1 MRDGDSSSVGI
12 VPVGQLTVRKLD
24 DEIIRRLKLRAARH
38 GRSAE
43 AELRAILEEALQSE
57 EEDFWTL
64 ADRLRAETPQPQ
76 SDSGELVREMRDER

>member
-1 MRDGDSSSVGI
+1 M
-12 VPVGQLTVRKLD
+12 GQLTVRKLD

-43 AELRAILEEALQSE
+43 AELRAILEAALKSEE
-57 EEDFWTL
+57 EEDFWTA

-76 SDSGELVREMRDER
+76 SDSGDLVREMRDER